1 VTNAQFR
8 TFIEVT
14 RYRPAEPSER
24 RFLAHWHAGK
34 IPAGQRA
41 YAAWA
46 GKQLPTEAEWPWG
59 KEDPTRRRASQRR
72 GTTPV
77 GSFLEGAS
85 PYGALDMAGNVWEW
99 CDDTDDP
106 AFYEDGPALN
116 PVRARR
122 GPGAVHVMR
131 GGSWM
136 YGPRSLRTTS
146 RTSFEPHYRFAGG
159 GFRCARSLR

>member
-1 VTNAQFR
+1 MTNAQFR

-24 RFLAHWHAGK
+24 RFLAHWHARK

-85 PYGALDMAGNVWEW
+85 P
-99 CDDTDDP
+99 
-106 AFYEDGPALN
+106 
-116 PVRARR
+116 
-122 GPGAVHVMR
+122 
-131 GGSWM
+131 
-136 YGPRSLRTTS
+136 
-146 RTSFEPHYRFAGG
+146 FEPRYRFAGG
-159 GFRCARSLR
+159 GFRCAKTAR